1 MAPRKCTR
9 ARRAGEGA
17 GRGGH
22 SPAWPRPGGP
32 GDALGPRGRGRAGL
46 RGVLRP
52 RPGARPS
59 SRPPSSSAP
68 STWGPG
74 RPATWGN
81 SSARGPWRSAPGWPW
96 LRRAPRQARGADLPL
111 SRPRGSNFLP
121 GPSASRFCLLRPAGL
136 GAGRP
141 QGALALPKSGSGRR
155 LPAPGP
161 RGGGWLWVRAEG
173 ARCAGTRSGC
183 VPYEK
188 QNIFYTLKKKK
199 NVPSCCLVLA
209 GAIFKALPLGGSSG
223 TRGTEA
229 LCGWVHPPSPSPR
242 VGDLGSCAV
251 PGPRGW
257 CLDTKPGI
265 QAERRLQ
272 LHPTPVAR
280 GFGARFAGGTP
291 RCGLGGLF
299 SLRPRSPPTLIF
311 RPQDRPRVLRG
322 PPVWAERSPSSRS
335 V

>member
-1 MAPRKCTR
+1 M
-9 ARRAGEGA
+9 
-17 GRGGH
+17 
-22 SPAWPRPGGP
+22 
-32 GDALGPRGRGRAGL
+32 
-46 RGVLRP
+46 RGVRRP

-121 GPSASRFCLLRPAGL
+121 GPSASRFCLLRPAGS

-199 NVPSCCLVLA
+199 KMFLPVAWFSPGLFLKPCLWVGAPGPA
-209 GAIFKALPLGGSSG
+209 GRRRSAAGYTPLHPAPESG
-223 TRGTEA
+223 TWALAPSRGPE
-229 LCGWVHPPSPSPR
+229 
-242 VGDLGSCAV
+242 VGVWTPNLGSRPSAGCSYI
-251 PGPRGW
+251 PRPWPAALERGLLEGLRDAGW
-257 CLDTKPGI
+257 EGSFPCDPE
-265 QAERRLQ
+265 AHRLSSF
-272 LHPTPVAR
+272 AR
-280 GFGARFAGGTP
+280 KIGRASSEGP
-291 RCGLGGLF
+291 RCGLNGAPRLDLFKNHIEMLRSGL
-299 SLRPRSPPTLIF
+299 RC
-311 RPQDRPRVLRG
+311 
-322 PPVWAERSPSSRS
+322 
-335 V
+335 